1 VADKNAKEKKPNG
14 MQRWWRETTGEL
26 HKVTW
31 PSRQEALRMTWTV
44 LAVMIVVGGLLGGL
58 DRLFTILMAVILG
71 TSS

>member
-1 VADKNAKEKKPNG
+1 VADKNEKEKKPNR

-44 LAVMIVVGGLLGGL
+44 LAVMMVVGAVLGGL
-58 DRLFTILMAVILG
+58 DRLFSLLMAVILG

>member
-1 VADKNAKEKKPNG
+1 MADRNEKEKKPNR
-14 MQRWWRETTGEL
+14 MQRWWRETIGEL

-44 LAVMIVVGGLLGGL
+44 LAVMMVVGAVLGGL
-58 DRLFTILMAVILG
+58 DRLFSLLMAVILG